1 MSPPRC
7 DKSGRAWAIALPR
20 AGEHWEAGEAS
31 LPAPLFAFTSLRSMR
46 CYGMRLLLLFDL
58 GFWLCSRW
66 ILHAVLLQPLLLLY
80 EGGRIL
86 SKFVAHSGI
95 LR

>member
-31 LPAPLFAFTSLRSMR
+31 LPAPLFAFTSFSVNEVLRYASA
-46 CYGMRLLLLFDL
+46 LFVRSWFL
-58 GFWLCSRW
+58 
-66 ILHAVLLQPLLLLY
+66 ALQPADWSY
-80 EGGRIL
+80 GAVPAAVV
-86 SKFVAHSGI
+86 SA
-95 LR
+95 